1 MPVSPAKALRIGAVR
16 AGLALILGAVL
27 LAGCATPAPPACGA
41 DTGARTAEL
50 YFGRS
55 IKAGGEVPD
64 DVFIRFLD
72 EVVTPLFPDG
82 LTVSDA
88 QGRWRAPT
96 GETVRENSEVVMIVL
111 PGHADDRAHLEAVR
125 QAYRQRFHQDSVLLV
140 TSPACV
146 AF

>member
-1 MPVSPAKALRIGAVR
+1 MPVSRVRLFRIGAARTGLV
-16 AGLALILGAVL
+16 LALGATLLG
-27 LAGCATPAPPACGA
+27 GCATPARAVCGA
-41 DTGARTAEL
+41 DTGGRTAEL

-55 IKAGGEVPD
+55 IKTGGEVAD

-96 GETVRENSEVVMIVL
+96 GRTVRENSKVVMIVL
-111 PGHADDRAHLEAVR
+111 PGHADDRAHLESVR

-140 TSPACV
+140 TRPACV